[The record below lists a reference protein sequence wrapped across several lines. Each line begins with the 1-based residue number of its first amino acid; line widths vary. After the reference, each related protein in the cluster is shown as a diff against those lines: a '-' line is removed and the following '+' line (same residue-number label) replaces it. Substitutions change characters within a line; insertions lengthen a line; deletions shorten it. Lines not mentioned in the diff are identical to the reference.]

1 MSPDEF
7 IRKNIIQKLTDLGY
21 SGGALEIAADE
32 RISHYRRCSQASRR
46 GAMFDDC
53 FHAAK
58 SWIDKYGD
66 KPTTGSKR
74 KAKSVSKQTSM
85 F

>member
-1 MSPDEF
+1 MNSF
-7 IRKNIIQKLTDLGY
+7 VKTSYRNLLTLVIR
-21 SGGALEIAADE
+21 GGALEIAADE
-32 RISHYRRCSQASRR
+32 GISHYRRCSQASRR

-66 KPTTGSKR
+66 KPTAGSKR

>member
-1 MSPDEF
+1 MNSSVKTSYKNLLTLV
-7 IRKNIIQKLTDLGY
+7 IR
-21 SGGALEIAADE
+21 GGALEIAADE
-32 RISHYRRCSQASRR
+32 GISHYRRCSQASRR

-74 KAKSVSKQTSM
+74 KVKSVSKQTSM

>member
-1 MSPDEF
+1 MNSSVKTSYKNLLTLV
-7 IRKNIIQKLTDLGY
+7 IR
-21 SGGALEIAADE
+21 GGALEIAADE
-32 RISHYRRCSQASRR
+32 GISHYRRCSQASRR

-58 SWIDKYGD
+58 SWVDKYGD

-74 KAKSVSKQTSM
+74 KVKSVSKQTSM

>member
-1 MSPDEF
+1 MNSSVKTLYRNLLTLV
-7 IRKNIIQKLTDLGY
+7 IR
-21 SGGALEIAADE
+21 GGALEIAADE
-32 RISHYRRCSQASRR
+32 GISHYRRCSQASRR

>member
-1 MSPDEF
+1 MNSF
-7 IRKNIIQKLTDLGY
+7 VKTSYRNLLTLVIR
-21 SGGALEIAADE
+21 GGALEIAADE
-32 RISHYRRCSQASRR
+32 GISHYRRCSQASRR

-66 KPTTGSKR
+66 KPTTGNKR